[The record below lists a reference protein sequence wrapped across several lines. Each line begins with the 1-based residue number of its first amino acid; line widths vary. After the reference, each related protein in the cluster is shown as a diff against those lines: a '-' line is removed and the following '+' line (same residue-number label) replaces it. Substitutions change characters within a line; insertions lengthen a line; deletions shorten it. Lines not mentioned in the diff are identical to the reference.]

1 MAKQIGS
8 MEFWYKDYTEDEFNE
23 SVDCTYEVW
32 GAFDGAG
39 MPIEEYWSM
48 CKRFALAMGYCN
60 SLVDEWFG
68 ADY

>member
-1 MAKQIGS
+1 MAKQIGA

-32 GAFDGAG
+32 GEC
-39 MPIEEYWSM
+39 MSIEEYWSM
-48 CKRFALAMGYCN
+48 CRRFALAMGYA
-60 SLVDEWFG
+60 SSSVDEWFG